1 MIKFGKW
8 IGAGLGLAL
17 GGPLG
22 GLLGLLIGNAID
34 NIQTEPLNSNGTPG
48 TPPVSGRGDFLSFA
62 VFIAFKNSI
71 RFSNGT
77 NVKNAPM
84 KNIKHQKIK
93 LLLLVLHSFARLY
106 KYAGIMQA
114 YPSWNV
120 S

>member
-48 TPPVSGRGDFLSFA
+48 TPPVSGRGDFL
-62 VFIAFKNSI
+62 
-71 RFSNGT
+71 FSLT
-77 NVKNAPM
+77 VLATAIM
-84 KNIKHQKIK
+84 KADGRMFRTGLCQRISEAQLRLRGHPGSHEHHQKTEY
-93 LLLLVLHSFARLY
+93 ARDSPCRC
-106 KYAGIMQA
+106 M
-114 YPSWNV
+114 
-120 S
+120 